1 MRIRASEAEQAAH
14 ANDGKRAVPAVPW
27 HDTLFVWDNAAT
39 AQTLGLGS
47 DYQSDNPTYEMM
59 FRLAPRYY
67 LLDTEQRTLSLR
79 ADVRLIREFTNSDTT
94 TREGEWTFADTELWL
109 ATVETLRRV
118 PKNNTEVV
126 LRAPVLILPT
136 SNISLSGGRVLGLGV
151 GLGLDHQVPLRGA
164 NASFLP
170 GFLVRPRV
178 GYVYNFVSAI
188 VPINDAIDRV
198 RLDPDGVILPSDQLS
213 GSAFAQHELSAT
225 LRGELDLVSRLDLAV
240 DLGMRYAYRYDL
252 PDVEVC
258 GVTDTGC
265 VDVPPREDASRWG
278 VATVFSASL
287 RYLVTDYL
295 QASLGYAN
303 LASQLG
309 ADGRRQSLFYS
320 PYARAF
326 LSFTVVLDGLYHELR
341 NEVPPE
347 PMHTAGSARASHW

>member
-1 MRIRASEAEQAAH
+1 MRVSEAEQAAE
-14 ANDGKRAVPAVPW
+14 ADEAKRPVPAVPW
-27 HDTLFVWDNAAT
+27 HDSLFVWDNAAT
-39 AQTLGLGS
+39 AQTFGVGS
-47 DYQSDNPTYEMM
+47 DYQSYNPTYEMM

-67 LLDTEQRTLSLR
+67 LLDTEQRTLSIR
-79 ADVRLIREFTNSDTT
+79 ADVRLLREFTNSDTT

-109 ATVETLRRV
+109 ATVQMLRRV
-118 PKNNTEVV
+118 PRNSTEFS
-126 LRAPVLILPT
+126 LRAPVLVLPT

-151 GLGLDHQVPLRGA
+151 GLGLDHQVPLRSA
-164 NASFLP
+164 NDGVLT
-170 GFLVRPRV
+170 GLMLRPRV

-188 VPINDAIDRV
+188 VPVNDAIDRV

-225 LRGELDLVSRLDLAV
+225 LRAELDLVSRLDLAV

-252 PDVEVC
+252 PEVEVC
-258 GVTDTGC
+258 GVADTGC
-265 VDVPPREDASRWG
+265 TEVAPLEDASRWG

-287 RYLVTDYL
+287 RYLLTDYL
-295 QASLGYAN
+295 QASVGYAN

-309 ADGRRQSLFYS
+309 ADGRRQSVFYS

-341 NEVPPE
+341 GETPPE
-347 PMHTAGSARASHW
+347 PMHTASRERASLW